1 MTYWKNYKHQL
12 KKFREELENDS
23 MNIYDNE

>member
-1 MTYWKNYKHQL
+1 MKEWKNYKNQL
-12 KKFREELENDS
+12 DKFREELENNS